1 LKKLWLITL
10 IFILLSG
17 CNSAKNSVKQENIDP
32 FSEGI
37 EFNSEVIESKQINND
52 LFVLGK
58 IWGFLKYYHPNV
70 AAGEFDW
77 DGELFKILPE
87 ILEAKNPQERDAAI
101 TEWITD
107 LGTFEEEKK
116 QVADKDI
123 IIAPDLDW
131 ISDLNLEDSL
141 ESKLTQVKSAKRPSV
156 NHYVSLAENV
166 GNPVFN
172 EEPYQSMDYENDG
185 YRLLSLYRYWNI
197 IEYFFPYK
205 NLIEED
211 WDGVLQ
217 EFIPKYI
224 SAGTELDYKLT
235 TLELIGRIHDTHA
248 NIWMQEDVLEEF
260 WGVNSAPLRLS
271 FVENKPV
278 VIGYYDEDFGKK
290 SGLVNGDVIT
300 KINSQPVEEIIK
312 EKLKY
317 VPASNYPT
325 KLRDIAPK
333 LIRTNEEKLNIE
345 FERDGKTNQTEL
357 EVFSLS
363 VLGISNPSLEPE
375 RFDKE
380 GFQKLDSNI
389 AYLFPGNL
397 FNSDLPEVMAKVQG
411 TKGVIIDLRGYPAD
425 FILHNLA
432 EYLLPEKTK
441 FTKISI
447 GSIEKPG
454 LFKTIVELE
463 TGKTNK
469 DYYKGKVIILVNEL
483 TLSQGEVTAMAF
495 RQAPGALVIGSTT
508 AGADGNVSPF
518 MLPGGINTAISGIG
532 IYNPDGSDTQRVG
545 IIPDITVTPTIE
557 GIKQNKDEVLEKAIS
572 LINGKSKE

>member
-17 CNSAKNSVKQENIDP
+17 CNPAKDSVKQENIDTYG
-32 FSEGI
+32 EGF
-37 EFNSEVIESKQINND
+37 EFNSDAVDSKQINND

-70 AAGEFDW
+70 ATGEFDW
-77 DGELFKILPE
+77 DAELFKILPE
-87 ILEAKNPQERDAAI
+87 ILEAKSLQERDEAL
-101 TEWITD
+101 TEWITN
-107 LGTFEEEKK
+107 LGTFEEEKN
-116 QVADKDI
+116 QAIDTDI
-123 IIAPDLDW
+123 VLSPDLDW
-131 ISDLNLEDSL
+131 ISELKLEESLKTKLN
-141 ESKLTQVKSAKRPSV
+141 QVKNAKRSGEQ
-156 NHYVSLAENV
+156 HYVSIDQNN
-166 GNPVFN
+166 GRPVFK

-224 SAGTELDYKLT
+224 SFSTELDYKLS

-248 NIWMQEDVLEEF
+248 NIWMQDYALDEF

-271 FVENKPV
+271 FVENKAV
-278 VIGYYDEDFGKK
+278 VTGYYDDDFGKK
-290 SGLVNGDVIT
+290 SGLINGDVIT
-300 KINSQPVEEIIK
+300 KINDQPVEEIIK

-317 VPASNYPT
+317 IPASNYPT

-333 LIRTNEEKLNIE
+333 LLRTNDEKLNVE
-345 FERDGKTNQTEL
+345 FERNGKMNESEM
-357 EVFSLS
+357 EVYSLS
-363 VLGISNPSLEPE
+363 VLGVPYPSLEQE
-375 RFDKE
+375 IIDKD
-380 GFQKLDSNI
+380 GFQKLNSNI
-389 AYLFPGNL
+389 AYLYPGNL
-397 FNSDLPEVMAKVQG
+397 FNIDLPDVMAKVQE
-411 TKGVIIDLRGYPAD
+411 TKGLIIDLRGYPAD
-425 FILHNLA
+425 FILYSLA

-441 FTKISI
+441 FSKVSI
-447 GSIEKPG
+447 GSLEKPG
-454 LFKTIVELE
+454 FFKTTVELE
-463 TGKTNK
+463 TGKTNQ
-469 DYYKGKVIILVNEL
+469 DYYKGKVIILVNEQ
-483 TLSQGEVTAMAF
+483 TISQAEFTAMAL

-508 AGADGNVSPF
+508 AGADGDVSPF
-518 MLPGGINTAISGIG
+518 ILPGGINTAISGIG

-557 GIKQNKDEVLEKAIS
+557 GIRQNKDEVLEKAIS
-572 LINGKSKE
+572 LINGKSK